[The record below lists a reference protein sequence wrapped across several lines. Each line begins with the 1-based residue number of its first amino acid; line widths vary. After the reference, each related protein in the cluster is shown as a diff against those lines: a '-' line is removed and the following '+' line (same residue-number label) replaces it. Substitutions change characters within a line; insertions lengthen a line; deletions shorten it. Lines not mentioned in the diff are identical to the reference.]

1 MLIQSGYD
9 MFAQALLQARREA
22 QLPPFA
28 HMALLR
34 YPDKVWQCLQAIKQQ
49 SKSEGLTIMGPAP
62 APLAKK
68 AGQHR
73 MQLLFKSGSR
83 QVLQAHLTQLR
94 QVMEQS
100 KIASGLRW
108 SIDVDPIDL
117 A

>member
-1 MLIQSGYD
+1 M
-9 MFAQALLQARREA
+9 
-22 QLPPFA
+22 
-28 HMALLR
+28 
-34 YPDKVWQCLQAIKQQ
+34 
-49 SKSEGLTIMGPAP
+49 IMGPAP

-83 QVLQAHLTQLR
+83 QVLQTHLTALR
-94 QVMEQS
+94 DWISSS
-100 KIASGLRW
+100 KLTSGLRW